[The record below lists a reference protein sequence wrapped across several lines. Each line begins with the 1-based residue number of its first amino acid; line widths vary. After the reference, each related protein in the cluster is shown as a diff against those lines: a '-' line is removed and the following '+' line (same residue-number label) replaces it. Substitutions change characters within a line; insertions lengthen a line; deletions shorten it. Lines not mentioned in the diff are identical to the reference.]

1 MAAATATGVAACQ
14 AEAAVRYSGVQDID
28 IPQFNSQPLSID
40 SDAYADILLKNYVF
54 GGGNYQGATV
64 SYAPG
69 RAVGFQPNAL
79 FYARALSDGY
89 VIDSSSAGPAS
100 TVSLAYGASNPNAEF
115 NNAQGSFIGLSFP
128 IGGALPENLHYG
140 WVRVTIDNSAGTFV
154 INDWAFNDVPGEAI
168 LAGELPQP
176 LKGDFNND
184 GSVTTADYTVWRDN
198 LGATRA
204 TGSSMATAPEVP
216 STAAITRSG
225 KRISASRRSRV
236 LPFYPSRMQV
246 TSERRSFPSP
256 ALWAYS
262 LQAQW
267 ASLRYAACGRAAAN
281 ARGTTPSP
289 GRP

>member
-198 LGATRA
+198 LGADESNGVLNGNG
-204 TGSSMATAPEVP
+204 TGGTVDGSDYEIWKANFGKSTFTGAPILPVTDAGNLREAVVPEP
-216 STAAITRSG
+216 STLGLLAAGAMGIAALRRLRESRS
-225 KRISASRRSRV
+225 
-236 LPFYPSRMQV
+236 
-246 TSERRSFPSP
+246 
-256 ALWAYS
+256 
-262 LQAQW
+262 
-267 ASLRYAACGRAAAN
+267 
-281 ARGTTPSP
+281 
-289 GRP
+289 